1 MIKLKIMNK
10 KSLLIIS
17 TIAFILNLSR
27 EFAHHYLYIDLSW
40 IPIYFHL
47 FIASLIDTL
56 IIISIFLL
64 ISLKNKTL
72 NWLINP
78 TKIDY
83 IFVIII
89 SILIALLIES
99 TNLRLWRWQ
108 YTSFMPTI
116 FGIWISPLFQLTVT
130 WISSLIIL
138 KYIKKS

>member
-1 MIKLKIMNK
+1 MNK
-10 KSLLIIS
+10 KSLLIIC
-17 TIAFILNLSR
+17 TIAFILNISR
-27 EFAHHYLYIDLSW
+27 EFAHHFLYIDLSW

-47 FIASLIDTL
+47 FIASLVDTF

-83 IFVIII
+83 ILIIII
-89 SILIALLIES
+89 SILIAILIES

-116 FGIWISPLFQLTVT
+116 FGIWISPLFQLAVT
-130 WISSLIIL
+130 WVISLVIW
-138 KYIKKS
+138 KYLKKS

>member
-1 MIKLKIMNK
+1 MNK
-10 KSLLIIS
+10 KSLLIIC
-17 TIAFILNLSR
+17 TIAFILNISR
-27 EFAHHYLYIDLSW
+27 EFAHHFLYIDLSG

-47 FIASLIDTL
+47 FIASLVDTF

-83 IFVIII
+83 ILIIII
-89 SILIALLIES
+89 SILIAILIES
-99 TNLRLWRWQ
+99 TNLRLGRWQ

-116 FGIWISPLFQLTVT
+116 FGIGISPLFQLAVT
-130 WISSLIIL
+130 GVISLVIG
-138 KYIKKS
+138 KYLKKS